1 MANKKKDF
9 KGDPGGLIGDAM
21 WSVVKPLYKEAK
33 KRERD
38 AARAARVAAS
48 RTYYAPEP
56 KVSQKDIVFE
66 ILPQAIT
73 NAGADFN
80 ARDLY
85 YASRTLAY
93 AHDKWETGK
102 ELNYGYFSQ
111 MLLTEYQEL
120 NGPIERLWRDPR
132 GNLHEPHTGKSV
144 ALGTRE
150 VAAYAFPDY
159 VFDKILYVEKEGE
172 LSKLKA
178 ARLAARYDMAICSG
192 KGQPTEA
199 VRTLFERAEGGDYQL
214 FVFHDADLDGYD
226 IARVMAEETRRMPG
240 YSVDVIDI
248 GLTVEDTLEMGLES
262 EPFYRKKDITRELLM
277 RLSEVSRECLY
288 QQDGYRG
295 IRGERFE
302 LNAILPDT
310 RRIEYIERKLE
321 ENGVRGKVIPPEDA
335 LAERREAMY
344 RENAG
349 SWVEDIIAEMLDT
362 DKLKKQMVEEFQDR
376 FKLQGARA
384 WIETGFKCDDTLSWR
399 DALKGT
405 LQAIYDAKHKADLE
419 EAVREYIRE
428 TVASGAEDA
437 VEDE

>member
-1 MANKKKDF
+1 
-9 KGDPGGLIGDAM
+9 
-21 WSVVKPLYKEAK
+21 
-33 KRERD
+33 
-38 AARAARVAAS
+38 
-48 RTYYAPEP
+48 
-56 KVSQKDIVFE
+56 
-66 ILPQAIT
+66 
-73 NAGADFN
+73 
-80 ARDLY
+80 
-85 YASRTLAY
+85 
-93 AHDKWETGK
+93 
-102 ELNYGYFSQ
+102 

-120 NGPIERLWRDPR
+120 NGPIQGLWRDPR

-178 ARLAARYDMAICSG
+178 ARLAERYDMAICSG

-248 GLTVEDTLEMGLES
+248 GLTVEDALEMGLES
-262 EPFYRKKDITRELLM
+262 EPFYRKKDITCELLM
-277 RLSEVSRECLY
+277 RLSGVARECLY
-288 QQDGYRG
+288 QKDGSRG

-310 RRIEYIERKLE
+310 RRIEYIERKLA

-344 RENAG
+344 QEKTG
-349 SWVEDIIAEMLDT
+349 SWVEDIIEEILDT
-362 DKLKKQMVEEFQDR
+362 DKLKKQMAEEFQDR

-384 WIETGFKCDDTLSWR
+384 WIETGFKRDDTLSWR

-405 LQAIYDAKHKADLE
+405 LQAIYDAEHKADLE
-419 EAVREYIRE
+419 EAVWEYIRE
-428 TVASGAEDA
+428 SVASGAEDA